1 MVENEASG
9 VLQITPEVSVR
20 ESDLQFRTSRSG
32 GPGGQNVNKVE
43 TRVELLFDTA
53 CLGPLSDE
61 QRERAL
67 PNCAWLGAVMAF
79 CAWCRN
85 ATAISAAT
93 ARVIARFVSLLQS
106 ALRPRVARKAH
117 PRAARCP
124 RGAPGRKAAP
134 RASSS
139 SVVRCAIST
148 EPAPGSRSA

>member
-67 PNCAWLGAVMAF
+67 AELRPAGSDGVLRLVSQRHRSQR
-79 CAWCRN
+79 RN
-85 ATAISAAT
+85 
-93 ARVIARFVSLLQS
+93 REEVIA
-106 ALRPRVARKAH
+106 ALRF
-117 PRAARCP
+117 AA
-124 RGAPGRKAAP
+124 
-134 RASSS
+134 
-139 SVVRCAIST
+139 
-148 EPAPGSRSA
+148 